1 MPRTQRHN
9 ARELKILFVM
19 AMFILSPLMMLW
31 VALLINDVVEVEVAQ
46 TTEDWEDE
54 GNYMCGY
61 TGITYS
67 FGSKIIHPTNLVAGV
82 VVMDYNQIEYWYS
95 YFIVFENMTGEA
107 MRDSEVTGIKIE
119 MEIYDDDEFLLHTSY
134 QPELRLAT
142 EDGSADETLKMMD
155 YQIKQLDSYTS
166 LIMEAEINLV
176 ELNLVDANKIMFVA
190 FFSYQG
196 IYGSSTDDKIY
207 MTYEI
212 YGKTTYLLVSQ
223 TEIFGILFIMLSGIS
238 TLTAMVATNLVTVEE
253 LEALF
258 RRGKAL

>member
-19 AMFILSPLMMLW
+19 ALFILSPLAMLW
-31 VALLINDVVEVEVAQ
+31 VALLVNDVVETEVVES
-46 TTEDWEDE
+46 TEDWEDE

-61 TGITYS
+61 TGITYG
-67 FGSKIIHPTNLVAGV
+67 FGAKIIHSTNLVAGV
-82 VVMDYNQIEYWYS
+82 VVMDYNQIEYWYT

-107 MRDSEVTGIKIE
+107 MRDLEVTGIKVE
-119 MEIYDDDEFLLHTSY
+119 MEIYDDDDFILSSSY
-134 QPELRLAT
+134 QPELRVAT
-142 EDGSADETLKMMD
+142 EDGSADEKLKLMN
-155 YQIKQLDSYTS
+155 YQIEQLDSYTS
-166 LIMEAEINLV
+166 LMMEAEISLV
-176 ELNLVDANKIMFVA
+176 ELNTLDANKIMFVA
-190 FFSYQG
+190 FFSYNN
-196 IYGSSTDDKIY
+196 IFGSSTDDKIY